1 VRQSIIPAARPVRA
15 HRPRSRIIIPGH
27 QMGPTT
33 TTLPTSLFRGAQ
45 LSGTHRS
52 STTRIQLILGA
63 TRQVTANCLTRKQ
76 VAEQVR
82 QRLSDP
88 RYIRLCAKEA
98 EDMKDHNVT
107 KGTRSKRV
115 RIQGQLA
122 SHSNNPLSLIRMWEK
137 NYAPSTAKGYTSTL
151 LGMNPEFK
159 SQRKVLDAQ
168 DRIKQKAPLIIAKR
182 ARPITPK
189 EFQLLFSSAPLRVS
203 LTAMMMLLSA
213 SRHMD
218 LLKVIR
224 YRHFIHAVVML
235 QWANMKSDRYG
246 VRAVS
251 KFIEIP
257 KHYLQHV
264 QSLEI
269 ATYREVYYELKKVA
283 KDLSVHSIRR
293 SAATNLAEAGFSNAE
308 IQSLTGHTPTADPH
322 LAVRQY
328 IDPSPN
334 QPESQLQIR
343 MSQALAKIFGLHHL
357 VPPQSHQVPSRQG
370 KKGR

>member
-1 VRQSIIPAARPVRA
+1 
-15 HRPRSRIIIPGH
+15 
-27 QMGPTT
+27 
-33 TTLPTSLFRGAQ
+33 
-45 LSGTHRS
+45 
-52 STTRIQLILGA
+52 
-63 TRQVTANCLTRKQ
+63 
-76 VAEQVR
+76 
-82 QRLSDP
+82 
-88 RYIRLCAKEA
+88 
-98 EDMKDHNVT
+98 MKDHNVT
-107 KGTRSKRV
+107 KGTRSKRA

-159 SQRKVLDAQ
+159 TQRKVLDAQ

-182 ARPITPK
+182 ARPITPI
-189 EFQLLFSSAPLRVS
+189 EFQHLLSRAPLRVS
-203 LTAMMMLLSA
+203 LTAIMMLLSA

-218 LLKVIR
+218 LLKVAK
-224 YRHFIHAVVML
+224 YRHFVHAIVML

-257 KHYLQHV
+257 EHYLQHI
-264 QSLEI
+264 QRLEL
-269 ATYREVYYELKKVA
+269 ATYREVYCELKKVA

-334 QPESQLQIR
+334 QPESRLQIR
-343 MSQALAKIFGLHHL
+343 MSRALAKIFGLHHFAL
-357 VPPQSHQVPSRQG
+357 PSPHPLSSRKSKRG
-370 KKGR
+370 L